1 MTSIRRWLGVRE
13 RSSSGSHGAL
23 RVAAGQGARQKGS
36 ERSNSVRQARSALAV
51 ALPLGY
57 GLLLACQSPALV
69 RTARTLPEGG
79 SDISLSLN
87 LTRVSLRE
95 EVIGGAPIPL
105 SDFNLPNPIPDVS
118 YDYGLTDDLELGARL
133 SLGSGLIEARTKL
146 RFIEAANGTLHVALA
161 PAAGYRVLA
170 LVNGPVLTLPL
181 IVTYDLSPGMSLSGG
196 PVMSYASYSVPES
209 FDTGD
214 LDLAGD
220 TLYAG
225 GGLGIEFRPA
235 LGLHVMPAVEVQRS
249 VSRRGDVENLP
260 VIDMLFFGVTL
271 GWGSRREHDREPS
284 VLPDRN
290 PLSDPEAPSL
300 LPEPPPVDPG
310 VPLDPEEPGV
320 PEPE

>member
-1 MTSIRRWLGVRE
+1 VPLSY
-13 RSSSGSHGAL
+13 AL
-23 RVAAGQGARQKGS
+23 LS
-36 ERSNSVRQARSALAV
+36 
-51 ALPLGY
+51 
-57 GLLLACQSPALV
+57 ACQSPALV

-95 EVIGGAPIPL
+95 DVIGGAPIPL

-118 YDYGLTDDLELGARL
+118 YDYGVTDDLELGGRL
-133 SLGSGLIEARTKL
+133 SLGSGLIEARAKL
-146 RFIEAANGTLHVALA
+146 RFVEAANGTLHLALA

-181 IVTYDLSPGMSLSGG
+181 IATYDLSPGMSLSGG
-196 PVMSYASYSVPES
+196 PVVSFASYSVPES
-209 FDTGD
+209 FDAGD

-235 LGLHVMPAVEVQRS
+235 WGLHVMPAVEVQRS

-260 VIDMLFFGVTL
+260 VIDMLFFGVTF
-271 GWGSRREHDREPS
+271 GWGSKREREPS
-284 VLPDRN
+284 VLPAPN
-290 PLSDPEAPSL
+290 P
-300 LPEPPPVDPG
+300 LPEPDAPSVQPEPD
-310 VPLDPEEPGV
+310 PLDRDEASAPDPE
-320 PEPE
+320 

>member
-1 MTSIRRWLGVRE
+1 MTSIRRRRDVRGGSSRPAQGALRGDGRPGTRQKGRE
-13 RSSSGSHGAL
+13 RSD
-23 RVAAGQGARQKGS
+23 
-36 ERSNSVRQARSALAV
+36 SVRQARLALAV
-51 ALPLGY
+51 ALPLSN

-69 RTARTLPEGG
+69 RTARTLPAGG

-95 EVIGGAPIPL
+95 EVIGGAAVPL

-118 YDYGLTDDLELGARL
+118 YDYGASDDLELGARL
-133 SLGSGLIEARTKL
+133 SLGSGLIEARSKL
-146 RFIEAANGTLHVALA
+146 RFIEVANGTLHLAIA

-181 IVTYDLSPGMSLSGG
+181 IVTHDLSPGMSLSGG
-196 PVMSYASYSVPES
+196 PVVSYASYSVPES
-209 FDTGD
+209 FDAGD

-235 LGLHVMPAVEVQRS
+235 FGLHVMPAVEVQRS

-260 VIDMLFFGVTL
+260 VIDMLFFGVTF
-271 GWGSRREHDREPS
+271 GWGSQRKPS
-284 VLPDRN
+284 VLP
-290 PLSDPEAPSL
+290 APSP
-300 LPEPPPVDPG
+300 LPEPDAPSVLPERG
-310 VPLDPEEPGV
+310 PLERDEASAPDPE
-320 PEPE
+320 

>member
-1 MTSIRRWLGVRE
+1 MTSNAKRLDFDGPSVPACHGPQHGPGRHDTRRKGGE
-13 RSSSGSHGAL
+13 RSDSACEP
-23 RVAAGQGARQKGS
+23 RVA
-36 ERSNSVRQARSALAV
+36 LAICC
-51 ALPLGY
+51 
-57 GLLLACQSPALV
+57 GLLLACQSPAFV

-79 SDISLSLN
+79 SDISVSLN

-95 EVIGGAPIPL
+95 DVVGGASLPL
-105 SDFNLPNPIPDVS
+105 QDYNLPNPIPDVL

-133 SLGSGLIEARTKL
+133 SLGSGLIEAHAKL
-146 RFIEAANGTLHVALA
+146 RFIEAAGGTLHLAFA

-196 PVMSYASYSVPES
+196 PVVSYASYSVPDS
-209 FDTGD
+209 FDAGD

-235 LGLHVMPAVEVQRS
+235 FGLHVMPAVEVQRS

-260 VIDMLFFGVTL
+260 VIDMLFLGVTF
-271 GWGSRREHDREPS
+271 GWGSIRERAREPS
-284 VLPDRN
+284 MADPNTPDPNRF
-290 PLSDPEAPSL
+290 PGADDPRV
-300 LPEPPPVDPG
+300 PPDAV
-310 VPLDPEEPGV
+310 EPGV
-320 PEPE
+320 LLEPER

>member
-1 MTSIRRWLGVRE
+1 VS
-13 RSSSGSHGAL
+13 
-23 RVAAGQGARQKGS
+23 
-36 ERSNSVRQARSALAV
+36 
-51 ALPLGY
+51 Y
-57 GLLLACQSPALV
+57 GLLIACQSPALV

-95 EVIGGAPIPL
+95 DVIGGAPLPL
-105 SDFNLPNPIPDVS
+105 SEFNLPNPIPDVS
-118 YDYGLTDDLELGARL
+118 YDYGVTDDLELGARL

-146 RFIEAANGTLHVALA
+146 RFIEAAKGTLHLALA

-196 PVMSYASYSVPES
+196 PVVSFASYSVPES
-209 FDTGD
+209 FDAGD
-214 LDLAGD
+214 LDLGGD

-235 LGLHVMPAVEVQRS
+235 FGLHVMPAVEVQRS

-260 VIDMLFFGVTL
+260 VIDMLFFGVTF
-271 GWGSRREHDREPS
+271 GWGSQRERAREPS
-284 VLPDRN
+284 VLPDPN
-290 PLSDPEAPSL
+290 PLPTPDAPSTS
-300 LPEPPPVDPG
+300 PEPDPLERDEPS
-310 VPLDPEEPGV
+310 VPNPE
-320 PEPE
+320 

>member
-1 MTSIRRWLGVRE
+1 MTSIRRRLGVCG
-13 RSSSGSHGAL
+13 RSSSGA
-23 RVAAGQGARQKGS
+23 RGARREGTRRNGK

-51 ALPLGY
+51 VLPLSY
-57 GLLLACQSPALV
+57 GLLCACQSPALV

-95 EVIGGAPIPL
+95 DVIGGAPIPL
-105 SDFNLPNPIPDVS
+105 SEFNLPNPIPDVS
-118 YDYGLTDDLELGARL
+118 YDHGVSDDLELGARL
-133 SLGSGLIEARTKL
+133 SLGSGLIEARAKL
-146 RFIEAANGTLHVALA
+146 RFIEAANGTLHLALA

-196 PVMSYASYSVPES
+196 PVVSYASYSVPES
-209 FDTGD
+209 FDAGD

-235 LGLHVMPAVEVQRS
+235 FGLHVMPAVEVQRS

-260 VIDMLFFGVTL
+260 VIDMLFFGVTF
-271 GWGSRREHDREPS
+271 GWGSQRERAREPRG
-284 VLPDRN
+284 LPHSN
-290 PLSDPEAPSL
+290 P
-300 LPEPPPVDPG
+300 LPEPDEPSTVPLPVDPDDSS
-310 VPLDPEEPGV
+310 VPGPE
-320 PEPE
+320 